1 MPQLTPLRPFACP
14 LPALRPPRFSDCSRH
29 LTLYALSAFAAALLP
44 GLAAAE
50 LRAESV
56 PGGVAE
62 IAIAPSATAR
72 PEVRFGGRP
81 VLLQQRPDGWYALV
95 GLSLDT
101 PVGEQRLDVGPE
113 GGSRP
118 LPFTVGAKA
127 YPEQRLTIANRKMV
141 TPDPAD
147 LTRIEAERDVQI
159 AIRSRFR
166 DVPVRRVDLSLP
178 ADGRLS
184 SRFGLRR
191 FFNGEARAPHTGL
204 DVAVPPGTRVRAPA
218 DGIVSLVDDFYFNG
232 KTVFVDHGQGFV
244 SMVCHLEQ
252 ADVEPGQAVRR
263 GEVVGRS
270 GSSGR
275 ATGPHLHWSVYL
287 NGAAVDP
294 ALFIGPST
302 AR

>member
-1 MPQLTPLRPFACP
+1 MPAFVPTFVPLTQPAAAMFSLVPIKKHCVLKFAA
-14 LPALRPPRFSDCSRH
+14 LTLSLAPAL
-29 LTLYALSAFAAALLP
+29 AGAQ
-44 GLAAAE
+44 

-62 IAIAPSATAR
+62 IAVAPVAAPR

-95 GLSLDT
+95 GLPLDT
-101 PVGEQRLDVGPE
+101 PVGERTLDVGPA
-113 GGSRP
+113 GDSRA
-118 LPFTVGAKA
+118 LPFLVAAKA
-127 YPEQRLTIANRKMV
+127 YPEQRLTIANPKMV

-147 LTRIEAERDVQI
+147 LTRIEAEREIQI
-159 AIRSRFR
+159 SLRSRFR
-166 DVPVRRVDLSLP
+166 DVPVPRTDLSLP

-191 FFNGEARAPHTGL
+191 IFNGEPRAPHTGL
-204 DVAVPPGTRVRAPA
+204 DVAVPTGTPIRAPA
-218 DGIVSLVDDFYFNG
+218 DGVVSLVYEFYFNG

-244 SMVCHLEQ
+244 SMVCHLDK
-252 ADVEPGQAVRR
+252 ARVEPGQTVRR
-263 GEVVGRS
+263 GEVLGQS

-294 ALFIGPST
+294 ALFIGP
-302 AR
+302 RGR